1 MTQRR
6 LATAVLLAALVVF
19 AGCASAPIGGQ
30 TPTPAPGASNAGSTA
45 NSGGTSAPGAAGS
58 APDYTQLYDRTIGS
72 VVMLRVDAGEQGVV
86 GGSGFVYDRRG
97 HVVTNEHVVGDA
109 DTVEVRFRDGEWR
122 TADVVGT
129 DVYSDLAVVRVA
141 DPPDYATPLP
151 VAETNPDPGERV
163 VAMGSPFG
171 LAGSVTA
178 GIVSGVNR
186 SMPTENGFSIPD
198 TVQTDAAINPGNSGG
213 PLVSTDGTVVGVNRA
228 RGGENVGFA
237 ISAAIVERVVP
248 ALIARGS
255 YEHTYVGIFT
265 LDVTPAIADAYE
277 LDRARGLVVVQVA
290 DGSPA
295 EGVLQAADGSETV
308 GGQSIPT
315 GGDVIVAVD
324 GQPIDAHQDLSRYL
338 ALEASPG
345 QAVSFTVVRNGTR
358 QTVDLTLGSR
368 PTP

>member
-1 MTQRR
+1 MTPRR
-6 LATAVLLAALVVF
+6 LVTAALLAAFVVL

-30 TPTPAPGASNAGSTA
+30 TSTPAPGASNGGSTGT
-45 NSGGTSAPGAAGS
+45 SGGTSDPGAAGA
-58 APDYTQLYDRTIGS
+58 APDYTQLYDRTIDS
-72 VVMLRVDAGEQGVV
+72 VVMLRIPTEEGVV

-151 VAETNPDPGERV
+151 VAETNPQPGERV

-265 LDVTPAIADAYE
+265 LDVTPAFADAYG

-295 EGVLQAADGSETV
+295 DGVLQPAGGSETV
-308 GGQSIPT
+308 GGQSVPT
-315 GGDVIVAVD
+315 GGDVILAVD
-324 GQPIDAHQDLSRYL
+324 DRPIASHQDLSRYL
-338 ALEASPG
+338 ALQTSPG
-345 QAVSFTVVRNGTR
+345 QTVAFTVVRNGTR
-358 QTVDLTLGSR
+358 QTVDLALGRR
-368 PTP
+368 PPT

>member
-6 LATAVLLAALVVF
+6 LAAAAVVALLVVV

-30 TPTPAPGASNAGSTA
+30 TPAPAPGASNAD
-45 NSGGTSAPGAAGS
+45 GTSNPAPAGS
-58 APDYTQLYDRTIGS
+58 APDYTRLYDETIGS
-72 VVMLRVDAGEQGVV
+72 VVMLRVDSAEQGVV

-97 HVVTNEHVVGDA
+97 HVVTNEHVVGSA

-129 DVYSDLAVVRVA
+129 DAYSDLAVVRVP

-151 VAETNPDPGERV
+151 VAETNPQPGERV
-163 VAMGSPFG
+163 VALGSPFG

-248 ALIARGS
+248 SLIERGR
-255 YEHTYVGIFT
+255 YDHTFVGIFT
-265 LDVTPAIADAYE
+265 LDVTPTIADAYG
-277 LDRARGLVVVQVA
+277 LDQARGLLVAQVA

-295 EGVLQAADGSETV
+295 DGVLQAANSSETV
-308 GGQSIPT
+308 DGQSVPT

-324 GQPIDAHQDLSRYL
+324 DRPIDSHQDLSRYL
-338 ALEASPG
+338 ALQTSPG
-345 QAVSFTVVRNGTR
+345 QTVAFTVVRNGTR
-358 QTVDLTLGSR
+358 QTVDLTLGRR
-368 PTP
+368 PPT